1 MKKRFTNEQIVA
13 VLQRHENGEK
23 VKDLCREIGVS
34 GPSFYAWKT
43 KFGGMSIPDVRKMKD
58 LEIEN
63 ARLKKVVANL
73 VIDNEI
79 LKEVNSRKW

>member
-23 VKDLCREIGVS
+23 AKDLCREIGVS

-43 KFGGMSIPDVRKMKD
+43 KFGGMNISDIRKMKD

-63 ARLKKVVANL
+63 ARLKRMIANQA
-73 VIDNEI
+73 IDIEI